1 MAGRITKAE
10 QQLEPD
16 PKYGDKV
23 LSRFINSLMIGGN
36 KATTTRIV
44 YKAFDEI
51 ERRIAKEPLE
61 GDVTTGIEVFHQ
73 ALDRVRPSVEVRSKR
88 VGGANYQVPIQINR
102 RRQQSMT
109 FRWIITA
116 AREDKGKP
124 MHLRL
129 AKELLDA
136 ARGEGKAVQTRTN
149 THRMAEANKAF
160 AHFAW

>member
-16 PKYGDKV
+16 PRFEDKV
-23 LSRFINSLMIGGN
+23 LSRFINCMMKGGN
-36 KATTTRIV
+36 KATATRVV
-44 YKAFDEI
+44 YRALDEI
-51 ERRIAKEPLE
+51 QSRIDKEKSEELPK
-61 GDVTTGIEVFHQ
+61 TSIELFHQ

-88 VGGANYQVPIQINR
+88 VGGANYQVPIQVNR

-116 AREDKGKP
+116 VREEKGKP
-124 MHLRL
+124 VHMRL
-129 AKELLDA
+129 AKELMDA